1 MRLLSVDVCMKNTS
15 RSVVPFQVGEN
26 ATQSRPPSPSV
37 VTVLGTVPIR
47 GVPPPLDAVVNYT
60 ELLGPEVLP
69 PASRATTNS
78 VNALPHAR
86 LVTVVE
92 VAGGVPV
99 TVLYTALASRM
110 SYAVTPTL
118 SVEPVQLMLTLLDWR
133 LENVRLLGAVGG
145 WVSELDLVV
154 QVASGLVF
162 ETLPAASRANTER
175 RYSVFGVRPVRFLS
189 VAEPGASE
197 ILLPS
202 W

>member
-1 MRLLSVDVCMKNTS
+1 MPHGMVHPVEM
-15 RSVVPFQVGEN
+15 
-26 ATQSRPPSPSV
+26 
-37 VTVLGTVPIR
+37 VTMLV
-47 GVPPPLDAVVNYT
+47 GVPPLHDAVVNDT

-118 SVEPVQLMLTLLDWR
+118 SVEPVQLMLTLLD
-133 LENVRLLGAVGG
+133 
-145 WVSELDLVV
+145 LVV

-189 VAEPGASE
+189 VDEPGASE

>member
-1 MRLLSVDVCMKNTS
+1 MPHGMVHPVEM
-15 RSVVPFQVGEN
+15 
-26 ATQSRPPSPSV
+26 
-37 VTVLGTVPIR
+37 VTMLV
-47 GVPPPLDAVVNYT
+47 GVPPLHDAVVNDT

-110 SYAVTPTL
+110 SYAVRPTL

-175 RYSVFGVRPVRFLS
+175 RYSVFGVRPVRFLF
-189 VAEPGASE
+189 VADPGASE